1 MRYSTCKVLW
11 GALGIEEKRQSFSFV
26 ESGCFCLR
34 LRNHSPIS
42 NISCLWTS
50 LVPNSWRDGLVCK
63 ELTAQVWGLWI
74 PTTLAKVACNRSRSC
89 NLSAPKE
96 RWEENRDALQVHSQK
111 AWNTTWT
118 NNKKKP
124 ASKKVEREGQPLSSI
139 YPLWHATMFTHMQAN
154 MHPSSLTIAH
164 KHTHTSSSSLSSSLS
179 SSSTLS
185 LYASQ
190 I

>member
-1 MRYSTCKVLW
+1 MLW

-50 LVPNSWRDGLVCK
+50 LVPNSWGDGPVCK

-74 PTTLAKVACNRSRSC
+74 PTILAKVACSRSRSC

-96 RWEENRDALQVHSQK
+96 RWEENRDALQVHIQK

-118 NNKKKP
+118 NNKKSLPQRRWKER
-124 ASKKVEREGQPLSSI
+124 ASLLPLYTHCDMQPCS
-139 YPLWHATMFTHMQAN
+139 HTCRQTCTH
-154 MHPSSLTIAH
+154 HH
-164 KHTHTSSSSLSSSLS
+164 
-179 SSSTLS
+179 
-185 LYASQ
+185 
-190 I
+190 